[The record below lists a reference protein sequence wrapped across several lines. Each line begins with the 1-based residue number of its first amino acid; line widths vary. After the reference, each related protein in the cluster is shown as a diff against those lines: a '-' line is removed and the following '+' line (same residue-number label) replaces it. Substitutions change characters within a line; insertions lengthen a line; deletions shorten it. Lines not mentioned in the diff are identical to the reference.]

1 MDHLWDGT
9 LWVCVDCYLTRE
21 GDGPTEETERE
32 PWGLLDDTYQV
43 GCGLTEDDHSED
55 CTADEWLAWA
65 CDCEHVDFSWSDCDA
80 CGSSLGGDRYA
91 YSYRV
96 VS

>member
-1 MDHLWDGT
+1 MSNFWDGT

-43 GCGLTEDDHSED
+43 GCGLPEEAHAAD
-55 CTADEWLAWA
+55 CTEEQWSDGG
-65 CDCEHVDFSWSDCDA
+65 CECEYVEFSWSGCDA